1 MAKKKRRHSRKGRG
15 TKGRGARSERT
26 PAEPQATDAAEPTAD
41 PAATSDTEVGVDTK
55 ATADSKAGVSAKAK
69 SESRKEPDS
78 KKRPGSKTKSDS
90 QAPEEGLKE
99 WAKSLV
105 VAGVLFVVI
114 RTFIMQT
121 FVITSG
127 SMEDALLVGDF
138 LIANR
143 AAVGVRLPGT
153 QIRIPGYSS
162 VRRGDVL
169 VFDPPH
175 EPDLKLVKRLIGLPG
190 DTVSMKDGVLTLN
203 GQVQDEPYV
212 KHVDPAGDRPDD
224 SWMSW
229 QAEHLVDG
237 VLRSTYRPT
246 RDNWGPLVIPE
257 DRYFMLGD
265 NRDTSLDSRYWGLLE
280 GWRLEGRASVIY
292 FSYNK
297 GSFRP
302 FPWLREVRLG
312 RVFSRIR

>member
-1 MAKKKRRHSRKGRG
+1 MKVKPRKLLGGTFAGFYDKSTMAKKKRRHSGAGRERGGGNPAKRK
-15 TKGRGARSERT
+15 
-26 PAEPQATDAAEPTAD
+26 AAE
-41 PAATSDTEVGVDTK
+41 
-55 ATADSKAGVSAKAK
+55 AK
-69 SESRKEPDS
+69 SQDDGKAPDFVTEPA
-78 KKRPGSKTKSDS
+78 RPQDG
-90 QAPEEGLKE
+90 GVME
-99 WAKSLV
+99 WIKSLL
-105 VAGVLFVVI
+105 VAAVLFVVI
-114 RTFIMQT
+114 RTFILQT

-127 SMEDALLVGDF
+127 SMEEALLVGDF

-143 AAVGVRLPGT
+143 AAVGVRIPGT
-153 QIRIPGYSS
+153 RTRIPGYSS

-175 EPDLKLVKRLIGLPG
+175 EPDLKLVKRLIGVPG
-190 DTVSMKDGVLTLN
+190 DTVSMKDAVLTIN
-203 GQVQDEPYV
+203 GEVQDEPYV
-212 KHVDPAGDRPDD
+212 KHMDPAGDRPDPN
-224 SWMSW
+224 WMSW
-229 QAEHLVDG
+229 QAEHLVDT
-237 VLRSTYRPT
+237 VPSATYRPT

-280 GWRLEGRASVIY
+280 GWRLEGRASFIY

-302 FPWLREVRLG
+302 FPWLREIRLG